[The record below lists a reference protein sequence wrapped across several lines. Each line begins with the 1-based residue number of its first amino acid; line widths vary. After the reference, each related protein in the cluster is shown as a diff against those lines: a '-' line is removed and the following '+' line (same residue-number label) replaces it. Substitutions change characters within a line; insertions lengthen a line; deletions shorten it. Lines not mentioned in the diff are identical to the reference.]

1 MPDSRSKA
9 FQKIGSEL
17 PLSTL
22 SEGLLVDFPNALADR
37 QRGPHVPAIYVHQ
50 AVPADG
56 DLEANLGPNDIKQC
70 QFALRRKQPSRHA
83 QAGLEQH
90 AALQRTETLALARR
104 WVYAGQLGRLVLAC
118 AGDAAVDERVG
129 RKLGAGL
136 FRGAFEGEV
145 GEGGRGGL
153 GGEQA
158 VEVLGGGAVDGGYD
172 EVAGEG
178 GVLRL
183 N

>member
-1 MPDSRSKA
+1 M
-9 FQKIGSEL
+9 GSEV

-22 SEGLLVDFPNALADR
+22 SEGLLVDFLNPLADR

-56 DLEANLGPNDIKQC
+56 DLEADLGPNDIKQC

-83 QAGLEQH
+83 QADLEQH
-90 AALQRTETLALARR
+90 AALQRTETLALARG
-104 WVYAGQLGRLVLAC
+104 WVYAGQLGRLVFAG

-136 FRGAFEGEV
+136 FGGAFEGEV
-145 GEGGRGGL
+145 RKGGRRGL

-178 GVLRL
+178 CILR
-183 N
+183 

>member
-90 AALQRTETLALARR
+90 AALQRTEALALARR

-145 GEGGRGGL
+145 GEGGRGSL

-178 GVLRL
+178 CILR
-183 N
+183 

>member
-1 MPDSRSKA
+1 MHGSRSKA

-22 SEGLLVDFPNALADR
+22 SEGLLVDFLNPLADR
-37 QRGPHVPAIYVHQ
+37 QCGPYVPAIYVHQ

-56 DLEANLGPNDIKQC
+56 DLKANLGPDDIKQC

-83 QAGLEQH
+83 QADLEKH
-90 AALQRTETLALARR
+90 AALQRTETLALARG
-104 WVYAGQLGRLVLAC
+104 WVYAGQFGRLVFAG

-136 FRGAFEGEV
+136 FCGTFEGEV
-145 GEGGRGGL
+145 REGGWGGL

-158 VEVLGGGAVDGGYD
+158 IEVLGGGAADGGYD

-178 GVLRL
+178 GVLR
-183 N
+183 